1 MIATPSRRA
10 VVLSGAALAAVS
22 AGGAVAETSGVGWRE
37 ALVIVPELAPWI
49 EVLTK
54 VGAWEVAW
62 RGGPD
67 DTLNRLW
74 RLPPDATVEQCLMR
88 NVGTTSGYVRLA
100 RVIGEPQR
108 RIRPND
114 QAWETGGV
122 QALDIR
128 VLDMDATQRALESRG
143 WRAPADPV
151 RYTAYGSLEVIQ
163 WAPSSPDGVRLSF
176 IQRIK
181 PPLQGWA
188 EIKSW
193 SRAANAAST
202 VSDIEAMAAFL
213 SGRVGLAQVS
223 HTDVVGGD
231 GPNVM
236 GLPWTL
242 ARTLPIDI
250 RGFGG
255 SSAGDSAI
263 ELISMPGA
271 SGRDFAADAHPPNLG
286 IAGLR
291 FMVGDIGA
299 TLTRLGAD
307 RASLVET
314 VVAPYGPVRAAA
326 VSAPGGMWMEFLQP
340 VGSN

>member
-1 MIATPSRRA
+1 MRRA
-10 VVLSGAALAAVS
+10 ARCFVGGGLAA
-22 AGGAVAETSGVGWRE
+22 AGQARAAAPGVGWRE
-37 ALVIVPELAPWI
+37 ALIIVPDPDPWI
-49 EVLTK
+49 GVLTT

-62 RGGPD
+62 SGPPD

-74 RLPPDATVEQCLMR
+74 RLPPNARVEQCLMR
-88 NVGTTSGYVRLA
+88 NVGTKSGHIRLA
-100 RVIGEPQR
+100 RVIGAPQR

-188 EIKSW
+188 EIKAW

-202 VSDIEAMAAFL
+202 VADMDAVAAFL
-213 SGRVGLAQVS
+213 SDRVGLTQVS

-236 GLPWTL
+236 GLPWAL

-250 RGFGG
+250 RGFAG
-255 SSAGDSAI
+255 ANPGDSAI
-263 ELISMPGA
+263 EVISMPGA
-271 SGRDFAADAHPPNLG
+271 GGRDFAADAHPPNLG
-286 IAGLR
+286 IADCGSWS
-291 FMVGDIGA
+291 A
-299 TLTRLGAD
+299 T
-307 RASLVET
+307 
-314 VVAPYGPVRAAA
+314 
-326 VSAPGGMWMEFLQP
+326 SARP
-340 VGSN
+340 

>member
-1 MIATPSRRA
+1 MTATPSRRA
-10 VVLSGAALAAVS
+10 VVLSAAALAAS
-22 AGGAVAETSGVGWRE
+22 AGQARARAPGVGWRE
-37 ALVIVPELAPWI
+37 ALVIVPDLAPWI
-49 EVLTK
+49 EVLTT

-62 RGGPD
+62 RVPPD
-67 DTLNRLW
+67 ATLNRLW
-74 RLPPDATVEQCLMR
+74 RLPPDARVEQCLMR
-88 NVGTTSGYVRLA
+88 NVGTKSGHIRVA
-100 RVIGEPQR
+100 RVVGAPQR

-122 QALDIR
+122 QALDLR

-181 PPLQGWA
+181 PPLQGWT

-193 SRAANAAST
+193 SRAANAALT
-202 VSDIEAMAAFL
+202 VADIDAVASFL
-213 SGRVGLAQVS
+213 SGPVGLAQVS
-223 HTDVVGGD
+223 RTDVVGGD

-236 GLPWTL
+236 GLPWSL

-250 RGFGG
+250 RGFAG
-255 SSAGDSAI
+255 SNPGDSAI
-263 ELISMPGA
+263 ELIAMPGA

-291 FMVGDIGA
+291 FMVGDLGA
-299 TLTRLGAD
+299 VLTRLGVD
-307 RASLVET
+307 SASLVET

-340 VGSN
+340 VGLN